1 MFERLVRVNAASDES
16 QEVLTARKVA
26 AIVATLTTDITGFS
40 KFDHRVLP
48 RNFADKV
55 VGYMHGF
62 SLTICAAWRI
72 TEPGVPRAATRFA
85 ANFVLPQVEADYLD
99 QIVNEIGSC
108 AEFSAGREAGLAD
121 GNRYVA
127 TGRKGTALIEM
138 LMDRSGVEATPVGTD
153 GVPSGHESQES

>member
-48 RNFADKV
+48 RNFADKL

-72 TEPGVPRAATRFA
+72 TEPGVPRAATRIA
-85 ANFVLPQVEADYLD
+85 ASFVLPHVEAHYLD

-127 TGRKGTALIEM
+127 TGRRGTALIEM
-138 LMDRSGVEATPVGTD
+138 LMDRTGAAVAPFETDRGLSGQV
-153 GVPSGHESQES
+153 SQEA